1 MFPEDVFMNTQ
12 YTAFHNYREEADHG
26 PNRHHRSIPDTGR
39 AFGDAA
45 TVTDTGGVAHPARIA
60 DPGRISANSDKKL
73 DHSER
78 SSVIGSS
85 GSAASAG
92 AAHSVDGAQ
101 ANSAEEAQL
110 PFAGYDAL
118 SAEEISAALT
128 DANRATIKKVR
139 RYERKFANRSRVL
152 EKVVRVHRERRAMQP
167 ASAAPAYQRMSARSG
182 ASARRVRRGRGQR

>member
-1 MFPEDVFMNTQ
+1 MFPVAIFRNTS
-12 YTAFHNYREEADHG
+12 YTVFHNYREEADHG
-26 PNRHHRSIPDTGR
+26 PNRHHRYIPDTGR
-39 AFGDAA
+39 ALGDAA

-60 DPGRISANSDKKL
+60 DPGRISTAGDKKL

-92 AAHSVDGAQ
+92 ATHSVRGAQ

-118 SAEEISAALT
+118 SVEEILAALT
-128 DANRATIKKVR
+128 DADRATIKKVR

-152 EKVVRVHRERRAMQP
+152 EKVVSVYRERRAMQP
-167 ASAAPAYQRMSARSG
+167 ASAAPAHQSMSARSG
-182 ASARRVRRGRGQR
+182 ASARRVRRGRGD